1 MGLGLTLPELSDDVV
16 QIFEKIVRL
25 GAIYAI
31 ASMEYQLIVTG
42 QDGTFLLP
50 VAFIIG
56 IIAGLKVSDIK
67 ECFTKR

>member
-1 MGLGLTLPELSDDVV
+1 MRLGLTLPEISEDAV
-16 QIFEKIVRL
+16 QIVEKIVRL

-42 QDGTFLLP
+42 QDGTLLLP

-56 IIAGLKVSDIK
+56 LIAGLKVSDIK
-67 ECFTKR
+67 ECLTRK

>member
-1 MGLGLTLPELSDDVV
+1 MGLNMTLPEISEDAV
-16 QIFEKIVRL
+16 QIVEKLVRL

-42 QDGTFLLP
+42 QDGTLLLP

-56 IIAGLKVSDIK
+56 LIAGLKVSDIK
-67 ECFTKR
+67 DCIIKR

>member
-1 MGLGLTLPELSDDVV
+1 MGINMTLPELSEDAV
-16 QIFEKIVRL
+16 QIVEKVVRL

-42 QDGTFLLP
+42 QDGTLLLP

-56 IIAGLKVSDIK
+56 LIAGLKVSDIK
-67 ECFTKR
+67 ECFSRK

>member
-1 MGLGLTLPELSDDVV
+1 MTLPEV
-16 QIFEKIVRL
+16 FEKIVRL

-42 QDGTFLLP
+42 QDGTLLLP

-56 IIAGLKVSDIK
+56 LIAGLNVSDIK
-67 ECFTKR
+67 DLIKR